1 MKQFSNFLFFLF
13 LINNWSSYGQKDS
26 IVVLDIVVL
35 SDVKLKKFSAGYN
48 VDEILDSVIKTQTSL
63 TDLLNLNTLIYF
75 KTNGYGMI
83 SSPSF
88 RGTNASQTAVIWN
101 GININS
107 QLTGQT
113 DFNNVSIVNY
123 NEITVKRGGSSVQYG
138 SGAIG
143 GSIHL
148 NNSFHFYNHFI
159 NEIQVSYGSFN
170 TLNTSYKLS
179 AGTTKSY
186 ITTGIDYKKSENDYK
201 YLGYGKKNENGA
213 YNFLGFN
220 FNAGYFINENVLL
233 KLFHNSSLNDRNLS
247 GTLTYNAKDAYKNND
262 SKTLLVLDFLDEKF
276 SSNLNLAHIY
286 EDYKYYPNNENNTQF
301 SFGKVNTFIV
311 KYDASLFFKS
321 ANLLLKG
328 ILEYD
333 SVKGSGSNIGFNQR
347 NVFSA
352 VFLLNHKLTP
362 KIDYGVNIRTEV
374 TNQYNVPLIF
384 SIGSNFKITK
394 FYTLQLNTSKNYR
407 IPTFNDLYWVPGGNT
422 ALKPENSY
430 QFELGNDFNFKS
442 QKINLTGYY
451 INSKDMIK
459 WLPNRNNIWSPINVE
474 EVESYGIEFKYEVL
488 KKIGNNTFEFLT
500 NYGYTISKNVQTNNQ
515 LIYVP
520 KNKITGTF
528 SYNYKN
534 FSAYYQLLY
543 NGSVYTTT
551 DNFSDLSSYDI
562 SDVGVGYKLSNK
574 KKETTIITFKVQ
586 NIFNKKYQN
595 VAYRPMPNINY
606 KLKLI
611 LNF

>member
-1 MKQFSNFLFFLF
+1 MKQFSRFLFFLF

-26 IVVLDIVVL
+26 IVALDIVVL

-48 VDEILDSVIKTQTSL
+48 VNEILDSVIKTQTSL

-201 YLGYGKKNENGA
+201 YLGYGEKNENGA

-321 ANLLLKG
+321 ANLLVKG

-347 NVFSA
+347 DVFSA

-422 ALKPENSY
+422 TLKPENSY
-430 QFELGNDFNFKS
+430 QFELGNDFNFNS

-528 SYNYKN
+528 SYNYKK

-562 SDVGVGYKLSNK
+562 SDVGVGYKLSSK
-574 KKETTIITFKVQ
+574 KKEATIITFKVQ